1 MSDISQFAP
10 LWGKWEVKELI
21 GKGSFGKVY
30 HATYSEFGRIYES
43 AIKHIQIPS
52 EGVSEQDIMS
62 EGLVQ
67 DTSSITVYY
76 EAMLERLLAEID
88 TNYRL
93 RGKQNIVLYEDHL
106 VFKRE
111 NEQGYDIFIRMEY
124 LTPLTKYMNQHELS
138 EQEVVRL
145 GIDMSNALKALSDNN
160 ILHRDIKPANIFISK
175 SGEFK
180 LGDFGEAKSILKSQS
195 MSARGTYTYMSP
207 EIIRHSPV
215 DKRADI
221 YSLGIVLYRL
231 LNNNRIPLLPEKPA
245 ISNTEYE
252 RAINRRLSGETFPVP
267 CKCSDPQLA
276 AVVMKAC
283 AFSPSDRW
291 QTPEEL
297 LTALIACQNG
307 QSITHM
313 LNNNDFNND
322 FDETVV
328 LRPNQPQNFSADNN
342 QFNNYNNNYKNYSDY
357 NDGFSSMNNQTR
369 QFSNGNM
376 NGGNEQFNQNNMN
389 PAYYGNMQN
398 MQNMPQQSAPMY
410 SPPVVPNTSAQQ
422 PKKSNTALIIVIILL
437 SVILLVVAGIFCF
450 KLASDK
456 NAEILSNADNKSSSS
471 TPDNNSGAS
480 SDVQGS
486 SKSEA
491 PTEAETEPPTE
502 SPTVKLASYSNKNY
516 GDVRRELESKGITV
530 EIEYEYSDRVEK
542 NLVIKQDIPSGSQ
555 ISKDDTVTLTVSK
568 GARYSQKVVVTNEA
582 SSNVSRGTLELK
594 ELNNGEWKTIFA
606 CSASMGSNGIGEN
619 YGEGKSVTPKGIFK
633 LGVVFTAKSIDTN
646 MNVHYVNRNTCIVDD
661 PNSQYYNTIQEKSNL
676 PAGINSVDSI
686 GDTILDGYD
695 SALIFIEHNGDG
707 YSSDNVV
714 KGKGSVITIC
724 GRNSTLS
731 PTLGCIDISSGDMST
746 LLSYLDADK
755 NPHIQIK

>member
-10 LWGKWEVKELI
+10 LWGKWEIKELI

-30 HATYSEFGRIYES
+30 RATYSEFGRTYES

-76 EAMLERLLAEID
+76 ETMLEKLLAEID

-93 RGKQNIVLYEDHL
+93 RGKQNIVLYEDHT
-106 VFKRE
+106 VFKRK

-124 LTPLTKYMNQHELS
+124 LTPLTKYMNQKELS
-138 EQEVVRL
+138 EQEVIKL
-145 GIDMSNALKALSDNN
+145 GIDMSNALKALSENN
-160 ILHRDIKPANIFISK
+160 ILHRDIKPANIFVSK

-180 LGDFGEAKSILKSQS
+180 LGDFGEAKSIIKSQS

-207 EIIRHSPV
+207 EIVRHASV
-215 DKRADI
+215 DKRSDI

-231 LNNNRIPLLPEKPA
+231 LNNNRIPLSPNKPA
-245 ISNTEYE
+245 INNAEYE
-252 RAINRRLSGETFPVP
+252 QAINRRLSGESFPAP
-267 CKCSDPQLA
+267 SRCSNSQLA

-297 LTALIACQNG
+297 LNALTACQQG
-307 QSITHM
+307 KSISHM
-313 LNNNDFNND
+313 LNNND

-328 LRPNQPQNFSADNN
+328 LRPNQNFSPNNN
-342 QFNNYNNNYKNYSDY
+342 QFNNYNNYNNY
-357 NDGFSSMNNQTR
+357 NDGFSDMNNQTR
-369 QFSNGNM
+369 QFNNGNM
-376 NGGNEQFNQNNMN
+376 NGGNGQFGQQMNFGQNNMN
-389 PAYYGNMQN
+389 PNPYGN
-398 MQNMPQQSAPMY
+398 MQNMPQQSVPAY
-410 SPPVVPNTSAQQ
+410 NPPVVQNTDVQHSD
-422 PKKSNTALIIVIILL
+422 KKSNTALIIVIILL
-437 SVILLVVAGIFCF
+437 SVILLVVLGIFIF
-450 KLASDK
+450 KLVSDK
-456 NAEILSNADNKSSSS
+456 NAEILSDIDNKTSSSL
-471 TPDNNSGAS
+471 NNGGAS
-480 SDVQGS
+480 SDVHGS

-491 PTEAETEPPTE
+491 PTESTTEPPTE
-502 SPTVKLASYSNKNY
+502 SPTVTLASYANKNY

-530 EIEYEYSDRVEK
+530 EIEYEYSDRIEK
-542 NLVIKQDIPSGSQ
+542 NRVIKQDIPSGSEV
-555 ISKDDTVTLTVSK
+555 SEEDTVTLTVSK
-568 GARYSQKVVVTNEA
+568 GARYSQKIVVTNEG
-582 SSNVSRGTLELK
+582 SSSVSRGTFELK

-606 CSASMGSNGIGEN
+606 CSASLGSNGIGEN
-619 YGEGKSVTPKGIFK
+619 YGEGKSITPKGTFK

-661 PNSQYYNTIQEKSNL
+661 PNSQYYNTIQDKSNL
-676 PAGINSVDSI
+676 PAGVNSVDSI
-686 GDTILDGYD
+686 GNTILDGYD

-724 GRNSTLS
+724 GRNGALS